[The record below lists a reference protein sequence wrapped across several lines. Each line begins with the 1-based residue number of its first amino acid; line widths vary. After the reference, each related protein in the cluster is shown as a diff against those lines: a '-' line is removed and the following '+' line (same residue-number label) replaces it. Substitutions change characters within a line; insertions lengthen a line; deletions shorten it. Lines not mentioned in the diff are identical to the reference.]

1 MRTLPG
7 SIALSLLL
15 GAPLLAPPAPLLADD
30 VYLKNGRSFEGVVAE
45 VGDSQV
51 RVHMP
56 GGVISLPRSAVDHV
70 QKADSSF
77 AEYLRQKGALESREN
92 GPQGARRAEDWVE
105 LARWARRHNLQ
116 QGTREAA
123 LTAAQIDPRQ
133 PGLPALLRGF
143 GFVYEES
150 LDRWIPYDDS
160 MRLHGF
166 VREGGSW
173 VSREEHAQRVRER
186 DDERLAR
193 QAAFA
198 AQQAAAAAREVAD
211 AEMLRAQADLAQQG
225 AYGNG
230 YGDGYTLGGYYGSLW
245 PFTSGWWPSSS
256 VFSVPGFGRFGFD
269 PRRGF
274 GRPGSGRSQRSERSE
289 RFERHGAFGER
300 HERHETRAGRSL
312 RQGGQVG
319 FARPPARVIH
329 P

>member
-15 GAPLLAPPAPLLADD
+15 GAALLAPGSPLLADD

-70 QKADSSF
+70 QKADSTF
-77 AEYLRQKGALESREN
+77 AEYLRQKGEIESRES
-92 GPQGARRAEDWVE
+92 GPQGVRRAEDWVE
-105 LARWARRHNLQ
+105 LARWARRHNLS

-186 DDERLAR
+186 EDERLQR
-193 QAAFA
+193 QAALS
-198 AQQAAAAAREVAD
+198 AQQAAMAAREMAD
-211 AEMLRAQADLAQQG
+211 AEMLRAQADAAQQG
-225 AYGNG
+225 AYGE
-230 YGDGYTLGGYYGSLW
+230 GYTLGGYYGSW
-245 PFTSGWWPSSS
+245 PYASIWWPSSS

-269 PRRGF
+269 ARRGF
-274 GRPGSGRSQRSERSE
+274 GRHGSERPERFGRSERSE
-289 RFERHGAFGER
+289 RFERRGTFGER
-300 HERHETRAGRSL
+300 HEGHEGRAGMPL
-312 RQGGQVG
+312 RQGGRAG